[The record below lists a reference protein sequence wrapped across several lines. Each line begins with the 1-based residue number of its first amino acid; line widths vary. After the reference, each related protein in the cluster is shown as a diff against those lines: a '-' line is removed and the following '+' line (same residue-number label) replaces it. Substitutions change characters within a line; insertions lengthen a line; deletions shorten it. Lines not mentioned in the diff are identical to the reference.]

1 MYCSSDITA
10 FFSQFR
16 SHDSKSEYKFATLC
30 SSYIY
35 DVVIF
40 LWTNW
45 SLRQGSRTLREGYP
59 HVLRRS
65 GNQNGQPP
73 TLHPA
78 PCTLHPL
85 ARSAAVAPVPSS
97 HLPFPSGYAEH
108 DRGPRA
114 PRMDWSSSW
123 SCTLDA
129 SSLSHS
135 HMRLMCSLG
144 FDGRQR
150 HRAPQD
156 RNVSQRLCDSRH
168 RPARHRQRRTRHQ
181 SRRP

>member
-16 SHDSKSEYKFATLC
+16 SHDSKSEYKSATLC

-40 LWTNW
+40 SWTNW

-73 TLHPA
+73 SLHPA

-97 HLPFPSGYAEH
+97 QFPFAISQRLRGARSGS
-108 DRGPRA
+108 PRTTHGLEQL
-114 PRMDWSSSW
+114 MVLHSG
-123 SCTLDA
+123 CFLTL
-129 SSLSHS
+129 SLSHAVDVLS
-135 HMRLMCSLG
+135 G
-144 FDGRQR
+144 I
-150 HRAPQD
+150 
-156 RNVSQRLCDSRH
+156 
-168 RPARHRQRRTRHQ
+168 
-181 SRRP
+181 